1 MATPPASDFSGKPK
15 GRFRRA
21 CTRVFSAF
29 AGALLVFSVSAVA
42 SQGLLG
48 SIQGLIDYFVPTVVA
63 VLFGGFVFLVTAQ
76 VWKLIRRFWAKR
88 YSPTPRSAVVFG
100 VCLAIVA
107 LVLFEGL
114 LANLRVSSSAR
125 SVVQV
130 VLVLLTSIAAVEAE
144 AFFVGLSETSTS
156 KDRHPLIALLLAS
169 SEYAKK
175 KASLATLSTTTL
187 PPLYHRIG
195 KRVAKLEKV
204 PSDLADAVA
213 KIRRLEES
221 LAAGGIAATEAG
233 AEQTDAKPS
242 GFAGKMVGNVKSAAK
257 QSSTRVQLNSAYM
270 SLGRQAVERYGEK
283 AAPKELRE
291 ELSVALQKSKA
302 LQEEVDALGKSA
314 SLGFWTPGRVAFG
327 GIAVAVLLL
336 FGVVRTLSGGASRN
350 YGGSSTQAA
359 ATRSSSNDSS
369 RAAVSNNRTNDVDP
383 GVAFMQVLMGMA
395 AQQQAAQRAGA
406 APSAAGP
413 TVVCP
418 GCAGTG
424 KHSNGYQQCPMC
436 WGKGVMQ
443 AGKPYAP
450 QW

>member
-1 MATPPASDFSGKPK
+1 MATPTANDVSGKKK

-21 CTRVFSAF
+21 CTRVICAF
-29 AGALLVFSVSAVA
+29 GGALLVFSVSAVA

-48 SIQGLIDYFVPTVVA
+48 SIQGLIDYFVPTVFA

-88 YSPTPRSAVVFG
+88 YSSTPRSAVVFG

-114 LANLRVSSSAR
+114 LANLRVSGSAR

-144 AFFVGLSETSTS
+144 AFFVGLSEPSPS
-156 KDRHPLIALLLAS
+156 KDRHPLVALLLAS
-169 SEYAKK
+169 SEYAQK

-221 LAAGGIAATEAG
+221 LAAGGAAATEAG
-233 AEQTDAKPS
+233 AEQIDAKPT

-257 QSSTRVQLNSAYM
+257 QSSDRVQLNAAYM
-270 SLGRQAVERYGEK
+270 SLGRQAVEKYGEK

-359 ATRSSSNDSS
+359 TTRSSSNDSS
-369 RAAVSNNRTNDVDP
+369 RTAVSNSRTNDVDP

-424 KHSNGYQQCPMC
+424 KQSNGYQQCSMC

-443 AGKPYAP
+443 AGRPYAP

>member
-1 MATPPASDFSGKPK
+1 MATPPANDVTGKPR

-21 CTRVFSAF
+21 CARVFYAF
-29 AGALLVFSVSAVA
+29 AGALLVFSFSAIA
-42 SQGLLG
+42 SQGILG
-48 SIQGLIDYFVPTVVA
+48 SIQGLIDYFLPVVVA

-76 VWKLIRRFWAKR
+76 VWKLIRRFWANR

-107 LVLFEGL
+107 LVLFEGV

-130 VLVLLTSIAAVEAE
+130 VLVLLTSVAAVEAE

-169 SEYAKK
+169 SEYAQK

-204 PSDLADAVA
+204 PSDLAGTVA
-213 KIRRLEES
+213 KIQRLEES
-221 LAAGGIAATEAG
+221 LAAGGVAAAEAG
-233 AEQTDAKPS
+233 AEQTDSKPS

-257 QSSTRVQLNSAYM
+257 QSSDRVQLNAAYM
-270 SLGRQAVERYGEK
+270 SLGRQAVEKYGEK

-291 ELSVALQKSKA
+291 QLSVALQKAKA
-302 LQEEVDALGKSA
+302 LQEEVNALGKSA

-336 FGVVRTLSGGASRN
+336 FGVVRTLSGGGSRN

-359 ATRSSSNDSS
+359 ATRTSNDDSS
-369 RAAVSNNRTNDVDP
+369 RSASSNTRTNDVDP

-395 AQQQAAQRAGA
+395 AQQQQQQRQYGSPMGNGPAQQQML
-406 APSAAGP
+406 
-413 TVVCP
+413 CP
-418 GCAGTG
+418 YCAGTG
-424 KHSNGYQQCPMC
+424 TKEDNWTKCGWC
-436 WGKGVMQ
+436 WGSGVRQ
-443 AGKPYAP
+443 VGRG
-450 QW
+450 W